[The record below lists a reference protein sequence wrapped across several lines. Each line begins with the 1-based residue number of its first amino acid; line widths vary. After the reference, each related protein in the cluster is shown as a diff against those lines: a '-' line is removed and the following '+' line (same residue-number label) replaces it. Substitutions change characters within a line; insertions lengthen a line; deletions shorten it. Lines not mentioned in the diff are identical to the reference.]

1 MAKHPVISSVGKF
14 SRETL
19 RAVMD
24 ETVARVDASK
34 CFMKYN
40 VQGAWHIRTYHE
52 AQARIQRFSAWLKQ
66 AGVKP
71 RETRVALILP
81 NLPEWCEI
89 HLAICGMSAI
99 VVHVDPKLTAA
110 ETEHILADAGASI
123 AIIDAAHVPMIEA
136 IKARLPALKSLVMV
150 GPAPKTPATLPTV
163 EFEAAINSIDE
174 TTAQMHWADTSLQP
188 QEEDTCALLYT
199 SGTTGKPKGAMLSH
213 RNFISDAIGTM
224 DSIHSFCTPEDNFF
238 VVLPLFHAF
247 SFTAN
252 FLVAI
257 CAQAVLSFP
266 RSLRTLTEDFVQC
279 QPTIFMCVPL
289 MAAKLYGRLLSKI
302 QKSFWPN
309 LVLKFFPKVIGKSIR
324 EALGGKIRLMVVGGA
339 KPDAY
344 VMRGFNR
351 MGISMVEGYGLTECS
366 PIVTLNP
373 PHMLRIGSIG
383 PTIQRLEA
391 RIAQPNEQGVG
402 ELYVRGPMTFQ
413 GYWGNPEASAEA
425 YDGEWLKTGD
435 LAYMDKAGY
444 ITICGRA
451 KALIVNREGK
461 NIYPEEIEQIV
472 KRHPLVGTVI
482 ALAFHDK
489 DEEGEKVG
497 LIVAPNEDYVRTT
510 YPNASSDKI
519 ESLLK
524 AAVREQCTDLAAYK
538 HPRKVVVSHTPLE
551 LTSTQKVRRGVYAG
565 TLDEK

>member
-1 MAKHPVISSVGKF
+1 MAEFPKISSVGKLP
-14 SRETL
+14 RETL
-19 RAVMD
+19 RAAMD
-24 ETVARVDASK
+24 ATVASVDASK
-34 CFMKYN
+34 VFMKYHAH
-40 VQGAWHIRTYHE
+40 GEWHTRTYHE
-52 AQARIQRFSAWLKQ
+52 TNARIQRFSAWLKQ
-66 AGVKP
+66 AGVQP

-99 VVHVDPKLTAA
+99 VVHVDPKLTPA
-110 ETEHILADAGASI
+110 ETEHILSDAGVTM
-123 AIIDAAHVPMIEA
+123 AIIDAAHVPMIET
-136 IKARLPALKSLVMV
+136 IKANLPSLTSLVMV
-150 GPAPKTPATLPTV
+150 GPAPKEAATLPTTPY
-163 EFEAAINSIDE
+163 EEAIASISE
-174 TTAQMHWADTSLQP
+174 ATAQAHWDDTTLAP
-188 QEEDTCALLYT
+188 AEEDTCALLYT

-213 RNFISDAIGTM
+213 RNFISDAIGTL
-224 DSIHSFCTPEDNFF
+224 DSIHQFCTPEDNFF

-252 FLVAI
+252 FLVAV
-257 CAQAVLSFP
+257 CAQATLSFP

-279 QPTIFMCVPL
+279 QPTVFMCVPL

-302 QKSFWPN
+302 QKQFWPRFI
-309 LVLKFFPKVIGKSIR
+309 LKFFPKVIGKSIR
-324 EALGGKIRLMVVGGA
+324 NALGGKIRLLVVGGA

-351 MGISMVEGYGLTECS
+351 MGIAMVEGYGLTECA

-391 RIAQPNEQGVG
+391 RIANPNEQGVG
-402 ELYVRGPMTFQ
+402 ELLVRGPMTFQ
-413 GYWGNPEASAEA
+413 GYWGNPQASAEA

-435 LAYMDKAGY
+435 LAFMDKSGY

-461 NIYPEEIEQIV
+461 NIYPEEIEQVV

-482 ALAFHDK
+482 ALAFHAKGED
-489 DEEGEKVG
+489 GEKVG
-497 LIVAPNEDYVRTT
+497 MIVAPNEDYVRST
-510 YPNASSDKI
+510 YPEATAEEIAK
-519 ESLLK
+519 LLK
-524 AAVREQCTDLAAYK
+524 AAIREKCADLADYK
-538 HPRKVVVSHTPLE
+538 HPRKIVVSPTPLE

>member
-1 MAKHPVISSVGKF
+1 MAKNPIISSVGKF
-14 SRETL
+14 PRETL
-19 RAVMD
+19 RAAMD
-24 ETVARVDASK
+24 VAVAQTSATK
-34 CFMKYN
+34 PFMKFN
-40 VQGAWHIRTYHE
+40 VQGAWHTRTYHE
-52 AQARIQRFSAWLKQ
+52 TQTRIQRFSAWLKQ
-66 AGVKP
+66 AGVKA

-81 NLPEWCEI
+81 NMPEWCEI

-123 AIIDAAHVPMIEA
+123 AIITATHVPMMEA
-136 IKARLPALKSLVMV
+136 IKGKLPELKSLVMV
-150 GPAPKTPATLPTV
+150 GLPSKTPPSLPTV
-163 EFEAAINSIDE
+163 DFEAAIASIDDA
-174 TTAQMHWADTSLQP
+174 TATAHWADSTLEP
-188 QEEDTCALLYT
+188 AEDDTCALLYT

-213 RNFISDAIGTM
+213 RNFISDAIGTL
-224 DSIHSFCTPEDNFF
+224 DSIHQFCTPEDNFF

-252 FLVAI
+252 FLVAV
-257 CAQAVLSFP
+257 CAQATLSFP
-266 RSLRTLTEDFVQC
+266 RSLRTLTDDFINC
-279 QPTIFMCVPL
+279 QPTVFMCVPL

-302 QKSFWPN
+302 QKRFWSN
-309 LVLKFFPKVIGKSIR
+309 LIFKCFPKIIGKSIR

-351 MGISMVEGYGLTECS
+351 MGLAMVEGYGLTECA

-391 RIAQPNEQGVG
+391 RIANPNEQGVG
-402 ELYVRGPMTFQ
+402 ELHVRGPMTFQ
-413 GYWGNPEASAEA
+413 GYWGNPEATAEA
-425 YDGEWLKTGD
+425 YDGKWLKTGD
-435 LAYMDKAGY
+435 LAFMDKAGY

-461 NIYPEEIEQIV
+461 NIYPEEIEQVV

-482 ALAFHDK
+482 ALAFHEK

-497 LIVAPNEDYVRTT
+497 LIVAPNEEYVRTT
-510 YPNASSDKI
+510 YPEATPEKI
-519 ESLLK
+519 ESILK
-524 AAVREQCTDLAAYK
+524 AAVREQCADLAAYK
-538 HPRKVVVSHTPLE
+538 HPRKVIVSHTPLE